1 MTTNNQTDVM
11 QLFVILAASIFGPS
25 MAAVI
30 GPYILIVFAAATG
43 AGWSLGRREPRG
55 KGSALFYFLRVV
67 FTAILLT
74 VAIAKIMAS
83 FIPPVEADFLV
94 APVALIIGLI
104 GDDWKH
110 VGAWFIGA
118 VKRFVNSWIDR
129 R

>member
-1 MTTNNQTDVM
+1 MPPQNNTDVM
-11 QLFVILAASIFGPS
+11 QLFVIMATSIFGPS
-25 MAAVI
+25 MSQII
-30 GPYILIVFAAATG
+30 GPYILIAFAAATG
-43 AGWSLGRREPRG
+43 AGWSLGRREPKG
-55 KGSALFYFLRVV
+55 KASALFYFVRVV